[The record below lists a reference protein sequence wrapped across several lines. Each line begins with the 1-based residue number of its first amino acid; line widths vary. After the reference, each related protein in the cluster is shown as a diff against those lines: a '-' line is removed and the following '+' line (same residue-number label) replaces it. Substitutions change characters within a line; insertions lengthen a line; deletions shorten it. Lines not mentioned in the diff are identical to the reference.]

1 MKNPTNRRRFLRNA
15 FLGAAATSLPVRSW
29 SQVQGANTDIRVAV
43 VGFNG
48 QGRVH
53 IEGFRKM
60 PGVRVVALCDADHNV
75 LDREAARFQKRG
87 EDVARYTDVRRL
99 LENNDIDVVTTATPN
114 HWHALVSIWAIQA
127 GKDVYVEKPVSHNV
141 WEGRQIVRAA
151 RKHEK
156 IVQTGTQSRSSDGV
170 REGIEY
176 VRSGELGAIKLAR
189 GLCYKRRRTLGLV
202 NGEQPI
208 PGSVDYDLWTGPAA
222 LEPLTRYKL
231 HYDWHWVWNTG
242 NGDIGNQGIH
252 EMDMARWA
260 LGQPKLSPSIV
271 SIGGRFGYQDDG
283 QTANTQIALHQY
295 PEAPLIFEVRGLPER
310 SGSETLPALQG
321 ARVGVI
327 VECENGSLVIQAN
340 QAVVHDSNGVAVKT
354 FGDRREDH
362 RLKHRTNFIEA
373 VRSRDHTHL
382 NADIEDGH
390 ISSALCHTA
399 NISHRLGAAA
409 GAREIR
415 DELAGNAA
423 ASETFGRFVEHLR
436 ANDVDINLD
445 LATLGAPLVMN
456 PDKENFYANG
466 RANALLTRQYRK
478 GFAVPK
484 RV

>member
-1 MKNPTNRRRFLRNA
+1 MIASTNRRRFLRNS
-15 FLGAAATSLPVRSW
+15 FLSAAAMSLPIRSW
-29 SQVQGANTDIRVAV
+29 SQVLGANTDIRVAV

-60 PGVRVVALCDADHNV
+60 PGVRVVALCDADRTV
-75 LDREAARFQKRG
+75 LDREAAKFQKRG
-87 EDVARYTDVRRL
+87 EDIATYTDVRKL
-99 LENNDIDVVTTATPN
+99 LENDDIDVVTTATPN

-170 REGIEY
+170 REGIEF
-176 VRSGELGAIKLAR
+176 VRSGELGKIKLAR

-202 NGEQPI
+202 NGTQPI
-208 PGSVDYDLWTGPAA
+208 PGAVDYDLWTGPAS
-222 LEPLTRYKL
+222 LEPHNRYRL

-260 LGQPKLSPSIV
+260 LGQPKLSPSIL

-295 PEAPLIFEVRGLPER
+295 PEAPLIFEVRGLPEK
-310 SGSETLPALQG
+310 SGSETLPSLMG

-327 VECENGSLVIQAN
+327 VECEHGSLVIQAN
-340 QAVVHDSNGVAVKT
+340 QAVAFDLNGVGIKA

-373 VRSRDHTHL
+373 VRSRDRHHL
-382 NADIEDGH
+382 NAEIEDGH

-399 NISHRLGAAA
+399 NISHRIGRSSGAH
-409 GAREIR
+409 EIR
-415 DELAGNAA
+415 EELAGDSA
-423 ASETFGRFVEHLR
+423 ASETFGRFVEHLK
-436 ANDVDINLD
+436 ANEVDIDLD

-456 PDKENFYANG
+456 PDKESFYSNA
-466 RANALLTRQYRK
+466 RANALLTREYRK
-478 GFAVPK
+478 GFAVPR

>member
-1 MKNPTNRRRFLRNA
+1 MMNPINRRRFLKNS
-15 FLGAAATSLPVRSW
+15 FLSAAAASLPVRSW
-29 SQVQGANTDIRVAV
+29 SQVPGANTDIRVAV

-60 PGVRVVALCDADHNV
+60 PGVRVVALCDADRNV
-75 LDREAARFQKRG
+75 LDREAIKFYQRG
-87 EDVARYTDVRRL
+87 EKVAKYTDVRRL
-99 LENNDIDVVTTATPN
+99 LENADIDVVTTATPN

-151 RKHEK
+151 RKHGK
-156 IVQTGTQSRSSDGV
+156 IVQTGTQSRSSSGV

-176 VRSGELGAIKLAR
+176 LRSGELGPIKLAR
-189 GLCYKRRRTLGLV
+189 GLCYKRRQTLGLV
-202 NGEQPI
+202 NGAQPV
-208 PGSVDYDLWTGPAA
+208 PGTVDYDLWTGPAA
-222 LEPLTRYKL
+222 LEPLNRYRL
-231 HYDWHWVWNTG
+231 LYDWHWVWNTG

-260 LGQPKLSPSIV
+260 LGQPRLSPAV
-271 SIGGRFGYQDDG
+271 VGVGGRFGYQDDG
-283 QTANTQIALHQY
+283 ETANTQIVAHQY

-310 SGSETLPALQG
+310 SGSEAMSTLRG

-327 VECENGSLVIQAN
+327 IECENGSLVIQAN
-340 QAVVHDSNGVAVKT
+340 QAIAYDATGVAVKT
-354 FGDRREDH
+354 FGDKREDH
-362 RLKHRTNFIEA
+362 RLKHRVNFIEA

-382 NADIEDGH
+382 NADIEEGH

-399 NISHRLGAAA
+399 NISHRLGQAA
-409 GAREIR
+409 GPHEIR
-415 DELAGNAA
+415 EELTGDAA
-423 ASETFGRFVEHLR
+423 ASEAFGRLTEHLQ
-436 ANDVDINLD
+436 ANQIDLNLN

-456 PDKENFYANG
+456 PEKETFYANS
-466 RANALLTRQYRK
+466 RANALLTREYRK
-478 GFAVPK
+478 GFAVPR